1 MVSNS
6 GAQVSSE
13 SLINLQGELNT
24 LSGNLN
30 ELYEL
35 LGQDLSRLGEYWRDS
50 KYEEFMQEF
59 HSSREKINEL
69 SEKYYEWANSYLPP
83 RIEIIQKAEKA
94 NMSVDSSTSS
104 GGSVS
109 GGGASGGPAAVTGG
123 GTGTPLSKNEKIE
136 KFREAQRKV
145 EEMARKQAESKE
157 IDPRIMKKIIDDKSE
172 MGAREPDIHADAR
185 AAAAAAEKA
194 KKEKEQA
201 IQAFMRRMADNHR

>member
-1 MVSNS
+1 MISNS

-50 KYEEFMQEF
+50 KYDEFMQEF

-69 SEKYYEWANSYLPP
+69 SEKYHEWANSYLPP

-94 NMSVDSSTSS
+94 NMSVDSAP
-104 GGSVS
+104 S
-109 GGGASGGPAAVTGG
+109 GGGGDTSGSAEAVAGG
-123 GTGTPLSKNEKIE
+123 GMGAPVSRNEKIE

-145 EEMARKQAESKE
+145 EEMARKQAEEKKV
-157 IDPRIMKKIIDDKSE
+157 DPRIIKKIIDDKSE
-172 MGAREPDIHADAR
+172 MGDQKRDIHADAR

-201 IQAFMRRMADNHR
+201 LQEFMRRMADNHR

>member
-24 LSGNLN
+24 LSGNLK

-69 SEKYYEWANSYLPP
+69 SEKYHEWANSYLPP

-94 NMSVDSSTSS
+94 NMSIDSSISG

-109 GGGASGGPAAVTGG
+109 DGGASGGSSAVAGK
-123 GTGTPLSKNEKIE
+123 PSSRNEKIE
-136 KFREAQRKV
+136 RFREAQRRLE
-145 EEMARKQAESKE
+145 EEMTRKKGEGKE
-157 IDPRIMKKIIDDKSE
+157 VDPRIIKKIIDDKSE
-172 MGAREPDIHADAR
+172 MGAHGRDIHADAR
-185 AAAAAAEKA
+185 AAAAADEKA
-194 KKEKEQA
+194 KKEKEAMQE
-201 IQAFMRRMADNHR
+201 FLRRMAGNHR